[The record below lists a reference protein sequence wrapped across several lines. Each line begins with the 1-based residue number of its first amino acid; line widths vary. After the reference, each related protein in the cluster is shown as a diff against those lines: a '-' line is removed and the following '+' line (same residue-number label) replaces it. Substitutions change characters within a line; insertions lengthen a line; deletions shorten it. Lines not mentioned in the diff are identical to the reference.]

1 MSAHLAR
8 PPIEELR
15 ADARAA
21 ARDLRNGEQAL
32 LAMIGE
38 LEREKDRASD
48 AFRAIVRSL
57 AAALEARDGYTG
69 GHSDEVQEMAV
80 RVAQRLE
87 LPPAAVEEVRTVA
100 LLHDVGKIGIP
111 DGVLHKNGSLSAE
124 EWELMRQHP
133 VIGERILR
141 PLPGMAAV
149 ADAVR
154 HEHERWDGGG
164 YRRHAGQRT
173 QDALADDRVLS
184 HQLPLLGRER
194 AVLVQDAVRDPDLA
208 DRKSVV

>member
-80 RVAQRLE
+80 RVARRLE

-100 LLHDVGKIGIP
+100 MLHDVGKIGIP
-111 DGVLHKNGSLSAE
+111 DGILHKNGPLSDE
-124 EWELMRQHP
+124 EWELMRPHP
-133 VIGERILR
+133 VI
-141 PLPGMAAV
+141 
-149 ADAVR
+149 
-154 HEHERWDGGG
+154 
-164 YRRHAGQRT
+164 
-173 QDALADDRVLS
+173 
-184 HQLPLLGRER
+184 RE
-194 AVLVQDAVRDPDLA
+194 PI
-208 DRKSVV
+208 